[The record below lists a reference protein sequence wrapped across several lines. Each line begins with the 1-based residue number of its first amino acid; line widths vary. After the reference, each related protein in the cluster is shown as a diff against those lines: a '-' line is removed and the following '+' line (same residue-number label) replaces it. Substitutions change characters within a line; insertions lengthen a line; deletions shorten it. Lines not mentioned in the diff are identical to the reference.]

1 MATPAYYPISVR
13 IGDTETVTVTLQESN
28 GTPVDITGRTYA
40 AQIRATADAAATIAT
55 FTCAITNAAAG
66 QFACTLSASTTG
78 ALSIGTGVWD
88 LQETSG
94 GGTVKTTILAGPV
107 RIDYDVTR

>member
-1 MATPAYYPISVR
+1 MGTPALYPISVR

-28 GTPVDITGRTYA
+28 GTPVNITGRTYA
-40 AQIRATADAAATIAT
+40 AQIRPTADSSTVIAT
-55 FTCAITNAAAG
+55 FSCAITNAAAG
-66 QFACTLSASTTG
+66 QFACTLSATTTA

-88 LQETSG
+88 LQETN
-94 GGTVKTTILAGPV
+94 GTVKTTILAGPV

>member
-1 MATPAYYPISVR
+1 MATPAYYPLSVR
-13 IGDTETVTVTLQESN
+13 IGDTETVTVTLQESD

-40 AQIRATADAAATIAT
+40 AQIRATADATTTIAA

-66 QFACTLSASTTG
+66 QFACTLSATTTA
-78 ALSIGTGVWD
+78 ALAIGTGVWD
-88 LQETSG
+88 LQETN
-94 GGTVKTTILAGPV
+94 GTVKTTILAGPV